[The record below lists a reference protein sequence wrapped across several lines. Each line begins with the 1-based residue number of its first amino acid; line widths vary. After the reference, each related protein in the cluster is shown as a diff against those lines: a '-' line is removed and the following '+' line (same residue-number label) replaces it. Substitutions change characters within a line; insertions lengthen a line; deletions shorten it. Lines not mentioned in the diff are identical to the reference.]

1 MAQLAVALKNARL
14 AQVEAQVGASP
25 VLQLR
30 TGVPPASCEAAATGT
45 LLAAVTLS
53 ADWLT
58 APAGGEAELTATA
71 EALASA
77 SGTAG
82 HYRLIG
88 TGGACFLQGAVSGPS
103 GGGEL
108 VIDDP
113 AIVSGQVVR
122 VNALDFAE
130 A

>member
-14 AQVEAQVGASP
+14 AQVESQVGASP
-25 VLQLR
+25 ILQLR
-30 TGVPPASCEAAATGT
+30 TGAPPATCEAAATGA
-45 LLAAVTLS
+45 LLAAVTLPS
-53 ADWLT
+53 DWLT

-71 EALASA
+71 EALAAA

-88 TGGACFLQGAVSGPS
+88 TGGACFVHGTVSGPG